1 MNDLLRMEHKSQG
14 SPYSFLDPSSLISKD
29 KNLEAVSRQSVIVY
43 QLLELV
49 HRHYADSDISLSTI
63 ARQRLY
69 MNPDYLGKVFKRITG
84 MGFSQY
90 LNQYRIQQ
98 ACSYMRQKDQDA
110 KIFELAEWFGFG
122 GNPQYFSQVFKKW
135 TGVTPSDFRS
145 RAR

>member
-1 MNDLLRMEHKSQG
+1 MNDLLRMEQKNQNST
-14 SPYSFLDPSSLISKD
+14 YSFLDHSLPLSKE
-29 KNLEAVSRQSVIVY
+29 KNMEVVSRQSMIVH
-43 QLLELV
+43 QLLDLV

-63 ARQRLY
+63 ARHRLY

-84 MGFSQY
+84 IGFSQY

-110 KIFELAEWFGFG
+110 KIFELAESFGFG
-122 GNPQYFSQVFKKW
+122 RNPQYFSQVFKKW

-145 RAR
+145 RAK